1 MLWPSDSHGFP
12 MYCKHPGMWTKKNLT
27 WLVGKSPTPLKNDG
41 LRQLF
46 TLFPIWWES
55 HKNPWFQSPPTSH
68 GLHGVQICLIAAFF
82 MVESASVRKKLD
94 GCLLSR
100 TSKKTHVSGTGSH
113 ELRTTH
119 RSFSL
124 LRLRLIVD
132 GWSISHIPSFRINI
146 AKLKEGYRLVNIQKT
161 VENHHF

>member
-1 MLWPSDSHGFP
+1 MVIFPSVFSMFTRPGRGQNSVTKWFP
-12 MYCKHPGMWTKKNLT
+12 LIPPGMWTKKKLT

-46 TLFPIWWES
+46 SLFPIWWES

-68 GLHGVQICLIAAFF
+68 GLHGFQICLIAAFF
-82 MVESASVRKKLD
+82 MVESASVRKKV
-94 GCLLSR
+94 GWLSSVKDM
-100 TSKKTHVSGTGSH
+100 SKKTHVSGTASY
-113 ELRTTH
+113 ELRTSH

-132 GWSISHIPSFRINI
+132 GWNISHIPSFRINI
-146 AKLKEGYRLVNIQKT
+146 TKLKEG
-161 VENHHF
+161 